1 MLELGLLNELILLK
15 LLNELRELLDGGDTD
30 WENLLID
37 DESELNG
44 LLEDNPDKLVMLVL
58 LVDLDGMLLLDGD
71 IDSEN
76 DS

>member
-76 DS
+76 DF